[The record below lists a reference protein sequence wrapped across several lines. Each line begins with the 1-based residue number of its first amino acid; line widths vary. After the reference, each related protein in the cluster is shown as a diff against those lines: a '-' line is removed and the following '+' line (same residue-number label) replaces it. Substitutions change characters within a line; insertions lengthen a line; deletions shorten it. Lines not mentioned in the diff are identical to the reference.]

1 MKGGLV
7 YNDLVVPLITNRV
20 CDTLQNNS
28 CILKNYVDDKNVLM
42 VYMADD
48 CGANFHCQKINGMEQ
63 FNELLNCNNDWLIFV
78 HGDGKTAMDAVAR
91 GLEIQ
96 NLYHVKIIVFSWPS
110 RMEKG
115 NGLSNFKNS
124 QKNIELSASKFKEML
139 LLIQELKQ
147 SRDLHGKMNN
157 VSLFMH
163 SLGNYYMERVV
174 KDSLLS
180 GLHVD
185 LFDNLIINAAAVN
198 QKGHAEWVD
207 HLNIQK
213 RIYITSNKQDFNL
226 NGLRVFTKARK
237 QLGERLKL
245 PLSEKA
251 KYVNFTKAIR
261 FLFPPQST
269 HTYFI
274 GRITN
279 ESENIKQIY
288 FNLFHG
294 EKINLKDTTS
304 FIQRRDG
311 LGYDVLF

>member
-1 MKGGLV
+1 MKGEFV
-7 YNDLVVPLITNRV
+7 YNDLVVPLITNRI
-20 CDTLQNNS
+20 CDTLQNKS
-28 CILKNYVDDKNVLM
+28 CILKNYVDDKNALM
-42 VYMADD
+42 VYRSDE
-48 CGANFHCQKINGMEQ
+48 CGASFQCQKINEIDQ
-63 FNELLNCNNDWLIFV
+63 FSELLNCNNDWLVFV
-78 HGDGKTAMDAVAR
+78 HGDGKTSMDAAAR

-96 NLYHVKIIVFSWPS
+96 NLYGVKIIVFSWPS

-124 QKNIELSASKFKEML
+124 QKNIEHSASRFKEML

-147 SRDLHGKMNN
+147 SRYFQGKMIN

-163 SLGNYYMERVV
+163 SLGNYYLERVV

-180 GLHVD
+180 GLNKD

-198 QKGHAEWVD
+198 QKGHVKWVD

-245 PLSEKA
+245 PLSENA
-251 KYVNFTKAIR
+251 EYVNFTKAIR

-269 HTYFI
+269 HTYFR

-288 FNLFHG
+288 FKLFHG
-294 EKINLKDTTS
+294 EKINLNDTIS

>member
-1 MKGGLV
+1 
-7 YNDLVVPLITNRV
+7 
-20 CDTLQNNS
+20 
-28 CILKNYVDDKNVLM
+28 
-42 VYMADD
+42 
-48 CGANFHCQKINGMEQ
+48 
-63 FNELLNCNNDWLIFV
+63 
-78 HGDGKTAMDAVAR
+78 
-91 GLEIQ
+91 
-96 NLYHVKIIVFSWPS
+96 
-110 RMEKG
+110 
-115 NGLSNFKNS
+115 
-124 QKNIELSASKFKEML
+124 ML

-147 SRDLHGKMNN
+147 ARYLRGKMIN

-163 SLGNYYMERVV
+163 SLGNYYLERVV

-180 GLHVD
+180 GLNED

-198 QKGHAEWVD
+198 QKGHVEWVD

-245 PLSEKA
+245 PLSENA
-251 KYVNFTKAIR
+251 EYVNFTKAIR

-269 HTYFI
+269 HTYFR

-294 EKINLKDTTS
+294 ENINLNDTTF